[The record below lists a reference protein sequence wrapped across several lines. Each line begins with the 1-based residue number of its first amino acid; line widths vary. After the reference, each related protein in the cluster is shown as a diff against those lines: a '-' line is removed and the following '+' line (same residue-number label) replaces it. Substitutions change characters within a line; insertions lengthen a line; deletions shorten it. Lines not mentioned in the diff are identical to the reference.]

1 MNLTEKYRPTSFEDF
16 IGSPIAVQ
24 ILKALVEKQS
34 LPPCLLF
41 TGPKGVGKTSMARI
55 LSSALNEGNTVG
67 CLELDAA
74 SNSGVDHV
82 RSLQEIVRYS
92 HSGEWRVVTIDE
104 AHGLSTAAFNA
115 LLKML
120 EDPPTK
126 TVFILVTTN
135 PESILPTVRS
145 RAMSFN
151 FSPMSTKEILSRL
164 IPIIRSEGI
173 TLSDS
178 LVALRIAEVSQGS
191 LRNAIILLQ
200 QVASMDGAT
209 VDTVNFLSGKVA
221 NTKPLIYAM
230 MSGSLSK
237 VEEELQALFYITADS
252 WQILENFAEEI
263 KTFHSTRGISN
274 QVFLSAMT
282 WVWSLREMSRTHEGV
297 AKSQLEAGFFAFFSK
312 NFWDGEEML
321 SEQETSP
328 ITPEMFN
335 QVQ

>member
-92 HSGEWRVVTIDE
+92 HSGVWRVVTIDE

-120 EDPPTK
+120 EDPPAK